1 MAKRI
6 TATGLRGFL
15 EWFQQDQPGIY
26 AKVAPHLPKLAPQAF
41 SAYTRRSK
49 TLRGIYKTGMS
60 HRSPQR
66 LADYCF
72 GGCFDIGG
80 CFGADTPTC
89 DVLLSGNSL
98 APVSVDYSSS
108 LSTLPSYS
116 GAGPS
121 YTALP
126 TDSSGNLITAPC
138 PGSSGGSIAQA
149 ANTGT
154 SGVATTSAIGN
165 AINAV
170 AGTVMNA
177 QNAAALAALVA
188 SQLNQAANGQAP
200 KTVSSSSLGIPVVAA
215 KSSTTGI
222 LLLALLAGGAIWAL
236 G

>member
-1 MAKRI
+1 MAKKI

-26 AKVAPHLPKLAPQAF
+26 AKVAPYLPKVAPQAF

-49 TLRGIYKTGMS
+49 TLRGIYKRGMS
-60 HRSPQR
+60 GRSPQR

-72 GGCFDIGG
+72 GGCFGG

-89 DVLLSGNSL
+89 DVLASGNSF

-126 TDSSGNLITAPC
+126 TDSSGNVITC
-138 PGSSGGSIAQA
+138 PSPSSGASGGNLASA

-154 SGVATTSAIGN
+154 AGYGTTNAIGN
-165 AINAV
+165 AIGAV

-200 KTVSSSSLGIPVVAA
+200 KSVSSSSLGIPVVAA

>member
-1 MAKRI
+1 MAKKI

-26 AKVAPHLPKLAPQAF
+26 AKVAPYLPKVAPQAF

-49 TLRGIYKTGMS
+49 TLRGIYKRGMAG
-60 HRSPQR
+60 RSPQR

-72 GGCFDIGG
+72 GGCFDVGG

-121 YTALP
+121 YTALK
-126 TDSSGNLITAPC
+126 TDS
-138 PGSSGGSIAQA
+138 
-149 ANTGT
+149 
-154 SGVATTSAIGN
+154 
-165 AINAV
+165 
-170 AGTVMNA
+170 
-177 QNAAALAALVA
+177 
-188 SQLNQAANGQAP
+188 
-200 KTVSSSSLGIPVVAA
+200 
-215 KSSTTGI
+215 
-222 LLLALLAGGAIWAL
+222 
-236 G
+236 